1 MASVDNGITIT
12 LDSNTRSPANGQQGT
27 VTINDSTAYCNGNLV
42 VPTTAIDDGET
53 TFVFESNNRTSA
65 NGQATTSLINSS
77 IRHMFNTFK
86 AVANETEVGNT
97 ILFPA
102 SAYDALVEP
111 SIRFYKIRGYY
122 AAGSTFETWV
132 SQYADSS
139 PPSGHTLQN
148 ISVVD
153 TWTV

>member
-1 MASVDNGITIT
+1 MASVDNGTTIT
-12 LDSNTRSPANGQQGT
+12 LDSTSRSPANGLTGPN
-27 VTINDSTAYCNGNLV
+27 VINDSTAVGGGNV
-42 VPTTAIDDGET
+42 FAATSYPDDGEN
-53 TFVFESNNRTSA
+53 TFCFESSPRTSA
-65 NGQATTSLINSS
+65 NGQYSNNVYNSS
-77 IRHMFNTFK
+77 IRLNYGTFK
-86 AVANETEVGNT
+86 AVPNETEVGNT

-111 SIRFYKIRGYY
+111 AIRFYKIRGYY
-122 AAGSTFETWV
+122 AAGATFETWV
-132 SQYADSS
+132 SQYADSP

>member
-1 MASVDNGITIT
+1 MASVDNGTSIV
-12 LDSNTRSPANGQQGT
+12 LDSTSRTPANGLAGT
-27 VTINDSTAYCNGNLV
+27 NVINDSTMVGGGNVLSLISY
-42 VPTTAIDDGET
+42 PDDMEN
-53 TFVFESNNRTSA
+53 TFCFESSPRTSA
-65 NGQATTSLINSS
+65 NGQYSNNVYNDS
-77 IRHMFNTFK
+77 IQLNYGTFK
-86 AVANETEVGNT
+86 AVPNETEVGNT

-111 SIRFYKIRGYY
+111 AIRFYKIRGYY
-122 AAGSTFETWV
+122 AAGATFETWV
-132 SQYADSS
+132 SQFADSP